1 MTYSFRPARKGSA
14 KLLVGVFS
22 ESGNGKTYSS
32 LLLARGFVGPNGTI
46 GMIETESG
54 RGEIYQDVIPGG
66 YAVCSLTGEFSPEAY
81 GKAITLAEQAGFGAL
96 IIDSASHE
104 WESIGGVLDMA
115 AKNQADG
122 KKGPLVWQRPKL
134 DHAKHFVLRLM
145 ASPIPLII
153 VNMRAKYPMKE
164 IEKNGKKEWTRSQQL
179 EPKQS
184 EDILYEMLIHGW
196 IDEQHRYHV
205 TKYPK
210 AIPELRDVV
219 RDGEPLTIETGQ
231 RLAAWAAGTKHTE
244 AQTSAPARAER
255 TDNSSAA
262 SVPVPSD
269 EEIID
274 QLEKATS
281 AEKLTEAA
289 DLARAITNPTNKE
302 RASTAYKATLRRLR
316 ETSAQV

>member
-32 LLLARGFVGPNGTI
+32 LLLARGFVGEHGTI

-66 YAVCSLTGEFSPEAY
+66 YAVCSISGDFSPEAY
-81 GKAITLAEQAGFGAL
+81 GKAIGLAEDAKFGAL

-134 DHAKHFVLRLM
+134 DHSKHFVLRLM

-164 IEKNGKKEWTRSQQL
+164 IEKNGKKEWARSETL

-184 EDILYEMLIHGW
+184 DDLLYEMLIHGW
-196 IDEQHRYHV
+196 IDEKHNYHV

-210 AIPELRDVV
+210 AIPELRGVV

-231 RLAAWAAGTKHTE
+231 RLAAWAAGTKKPDS
-244 AQTSAPARAER
+244 QTSAPARTER
-255 TDNSSAA
+255 TDNSSAG
-262 SVPVPSD
+262 SGERLTD
-269 EEIID
+269 EEIIR
-274 QLEKATS
+274 QLDDAKD
-281 AEKLTEAA
+281 AESLTAA
-289 DLARAITNPTNKE
+289 MDLARAITNPTNKE
-302 RASTAYKATLRRLR
+302 RARTSYKTTLARLR
-316 ETSAQV
+316 QQQAA